1 MDRWRHAVT
10 AMLAVAW
17 LASSAHAKKAP
28 GPELADA
35 DAGEAKV
42 ARETGLV
49 IHDGKGHYLVFGTPD
64 PATTKDRGILFYGD
78 GTTFHRVVVKTY
90 SEEDNLRTWAILD
103 YRMGLE
109 LDRSKLV
116 LTNATFTM
124 TCRDATSTTVF
135 TPLPA
140 AEARE
145 LLAKAAFKVTRMDRN
160 AYALGRDGTTYYYVD
175 RAASPPGNKDFR
187 VYVGKRGAMKQLK
200 LKDIA
205 SDSSGTVFTSNT
217 GTLRVGKP
225 LSLTWARKPAKPT
238 ELSVLPIDANYELVY
253 RELGVYTGKRFGLPC
268 DDM

>member
-10 AMLAVAW
+10 VMLAAGW
-17 LASSAHAKKAP
+17 LASSAHAKEAP
-28 GPELADA
+28 APDLADA
-35 DAGEAKV
+35 DAGEAKA
-42 ARETGLV
+42 ARESGLV
-49 IHDGKGHYLVFGTPD
+49 IHDGKGHYLVFGAPD
-64 PATTKDRGILFYGD
+64 PTTTKDNGILFYGD
-78 GTTFHRVVVKTY
+78 GATFHRVISEFAHDPKT
-90 SEEDNLRTWAILD
+90 RTWAIRD
-103 YRMGLE
+103 HRMGLE
-109 LDRSKLV
+109 ADRSKLV
-116 LTNATFTM
+116 HENATFTM

-140 AEARE
+140 AAARK
-145 LLAKAAFKVTRMDRN
+145 LLAKAAFKVTRMDRD

-205 SDSSGTVFTSNT
+205 SDSSGTVFTSKT
-217 GTLRVGKP
+217 GTLRFGNP
-225 LSLTWARKPAKPT
+225 LSLTWAPKPAKPIA
-238 ELSVLPIDANYELVY
+238 LSVLPIDANYELVY